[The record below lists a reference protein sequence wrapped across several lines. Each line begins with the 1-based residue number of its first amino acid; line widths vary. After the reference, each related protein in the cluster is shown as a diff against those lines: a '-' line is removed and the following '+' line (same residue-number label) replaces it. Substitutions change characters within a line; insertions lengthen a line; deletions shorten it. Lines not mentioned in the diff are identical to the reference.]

1 MIPPQSTM
9 ETTETTVA
17 PTEALAPEQVSA
29 EAPQAET
36 LEQPADEQPADREDK
51 AVKSLQR
58 RLGKR
63 TADYYREKAAR
74 EQLER
79 SMAQPES
86 EQGQPD
92 AQSVRRLIE
101 QEATRIASARERA
114 TKVDTI
120 ERDLRKNVADY
131 DEFYADLSSAGPA
144 AAVLL
149 DAVVEL
155 DEAPKVL
162 AHLAQNREELYT
174 VLEMTGTKQAVA
186 LARIVAKLEAVP
198 PKVSAAPKPIT
209 PVGSRSGPSG
219 LDDSL
224 PIDEWMKR
232 RNAQDKR

>member
-1 MIPPQSTM
+1 M
-9 ETTETTVA
+9 ETTTETTVA
-17 PTEALAPEQVSA
+17 PTEALAPEQVIA
-29 EAPQAET
+29 EAATTAEP
-36 LEQPADEQPADREDK
+36 LEQPATEQPTEDKDDK

-79 SMAQPES
+79 EVAQKQPEG
-86 EQGQPD
+86 EPGQPD
-92 AQSVRRLIE
+92 AQAVRRLIE
-101 QEATRIASARERA
+101 QEATRIASEKERA
-114 TKVDTI
+114 SKVDAI

-131 DEFYADLSSAGPA
+131 DEFYADLASAGPA
-144 AAVLL
+144 AASLL